1 MTAQLVTWAQRAR
14 ASCGGMQFSVRDGNG
29 VYDEWTTHD
38 EIRVT
43 ARGRGALVGAGLHLT
58 SGGF

>member
-1 MTAQLVTWAQRAR
+1 
-14 ASCGGMQFSVRDGNG
+14 MQFSVRDGNG